1 MFLFYTNPILIAAAV
16 LPAIFLLVHVYRA
29 DKLEKEPAPLLIS
42 LVLYGIAAT
51 FIALV
56 LERAGS
62 FLLGLWFEEGSV
74 AYNAIMY
81 FGIVAFSEE
90 GAKYFLLRRRTWHS
104 AAFNCQFD
112 GVVYAVFVALG
123 FALWENISYVLM
135 YGLSTALVRAVTA
148 VPGHACFGVFMGV
161 WYGLAK
167 RLHGQGRDSA
177 SKLCRVLALLLP
189 ALLHGRRVMQLD
201 DIFHFGYLVC
211 AVENEGHVVIPDGS
225 TMLHEGND
233 ITILASSREAHHIF
247 ESIGMYQNS
256 VKSCMI
262 IGGGKSSYYLAK
274 QLIEQKM
281 EVKIIE
287 SNKERC
293 DVLSTLLPEA
303 LVICGDGGDEEL
315 LKEEGIDSAE
325 AFVPLTGLDE
335 ENILLTLF
343 AKRVPGLKTITKI
356 NRITFNDVIDGLEL
370 GSVIYPKYITS
381 EAIIAYVRARQNSIG
396 SNVETLYHIF
406 DNRVEAIEFRIGAD
420 APVIGVPIMNLKLKD
435 SLLIACINRGG
446 KIIFPR
452 GQDTIEPDDTVI
464 IVTTHSGFG
473 DISDILR

>member
-161 WYGLAK
+161 YYGRAK
-167 RLHGQGRDSA
+167 RYDNDGDFVKAKR
-177 SKLCRVLALLLP
+177 CRTMAVLMP
-189 ALLHGRRVMQLD
+189 ALLHGAYDFIATMEDPNCEWMFLVFVLALFAVSLKLVRV
-201 DIFHFGYLVC
+201 
-211 AVENEGHVVIPDGS
+211 GS
-225 TMLHEGND
+225 RSD
-233 ITILASSREAHHIF
+233 RYI
-247 ESIGMYQNS
+247 
-256 VKSCMI
+256 
-262 IGGGKSSYYLAK
+262 
-274 QLIEQKM
+274 
-281 EVKIIE
+281 
-287 SNKERC
+287 
-293 DVLSTLLPEA
+293 
-303 LVICGDGGDEEL
+303 DGG
-315 LKEEGIDSAE
+315 EG
-325 AFVPLTGLDE
+325 PL
-335 ENILLTLF
+335 F
-343 AKRVPGLKTITKI
+343 
-356 NRITFNDVIDGLEL
+356 F
-370 GSVIYPKYITS
+370 
-381 EAIIAYVRARQNSIG
+381 
-396 SNVETLYHIF
+396 
-406 DNRVEAIEFRIGAD
+406 
-420 APVIGVPIMNLKLKD
+420 
-435 SLLIACINRGG
+435 
-446 KIIFPR
+446 
-452 GQDTIEPDDTVI
+452 
-464 IVTTHSGFG
+464 
-473 DISDILR
+473 